1 MVLIIPGPGRRS
13 KYRVRNTGS
22 WTIISTTAAP
32 CGLEL
37 QRRYDRVRLVTRGD
51 MDGVTSAVLI
61 TTMEE
66 IEGIEL
72 VHPQDIT
79 DKRFEVTSNDI
90 MANLPYHPATSMWF
104 DHHALTDSNATPPED
119 FKGKHEIAPS
129 VARVVYSYYGSD
141 KLERFSYLVDETDRF
156 DSANLT
162 KEDILN
168 PTGVILLGFTI
179 DSRSG
184 IGGFKEYFVNLV
196 DWLKMKPLA
205 DVLAQP
211 EVERRASLLRENN
224 LAFLDLLKKHSRVD
238 GNVII
243 TDFRDLD
250 TAPIGNR
257 FLVYALFPEANVSLR
272 LQWGPEKKFVAA
284 SLGHHIFNR
293 TCATHCGQ
301 LASDFGGGGHMGAA
315 ACPLD
320 AAKAEEEI
328 TEIVRRL
335 KEAG

>member
-1 MVLIIPGPGRRS
+1 M
-13 KYRVRNTGS
+13 
-22 WTIISTTAAP
+22 
-32 CGLEL
+32 
-37 QRRYDRVRLVTRGD
+37 RLVTRGD
-51 MDGVTSAVLI
+51 LDGVTSAVLI
-61 TTMEE
+61 TTMEQ
-66 IEGIEL
+66 IEKIEL

-79 DKRFEVTSNDI
+79 DRRFEITSSDI
-90 MANLPYHPATSMWF
+90 MANLPYHSASAMWF
-104 DHHALTDSNATPPED
+104 DHHALTESNETPPPD
-119 FKGKHEIAPS
+119 FKGRHEIAPS
-129 VARVVYSYYGSD
+129 VARVIYSYYSSE
-141 KLERFSYLVDETDRF
+141 KLERFSHLVDETDRF

-184 IGGFKEYFVNLV
+184 IGGFQEYFINLV
-196 DWLKMKPLA
+196 DWLKTKPLVE
-205 DVLAQP
+205 VLAQP
-211 EVERRASLLRENN
+211 EVERRVGLLRENN
-224 LAFLDLLKKHSRVD
+224 LAFLDLLKKHSRCD

-243 TDFRDLD
+243 TDFRDLE
-250 TAPIGNR
+250 AVPIGNR

-272 LQWGPEKKFVAA
+272 LQWGPQKKFVAA

-301 LASDFGGGGHMGAA
+301 LASDFGGGGHKGAA

-320 AAKAEEEI
+320 KDKAEEQI
-328 TEIVRRL
+328 AEIVRRL